1 MVAFVLSA
9 LVTIFTSTTIFMEIK
24 KGSLDFI
31 EKILTACYNSNK
43 DDLFVMSLMH
53 QYEDRGFLT
62 KGQLQGLFY
71 KAEKV
76 ADLSS
81 GLLAT
86 LERAI
91 SKLPT
96 KEKKNAPV
104 VLKEEKRD
112 EETESKL
119 NEILAN
125 YPQHKAVLGLQ
136 NNFKKH
142 DKLNSTEKLE
152 LDKIY
157 KLLFKK

>member
-1 MVAFVLSA
+1 MNL
-9 LVTIFTSTTIFMEIK
+9 LTFMQIK
-24 KGSLDFI
+24 KDGLDFV

-76 ADLSS
+76 KELPA

-86 LERAI
+86 LEATL

-96 KEKKNAPV
+96 REKKDAPIV
-104 VLKEEKRD
+104 MSEVKKD
-112 EETESKL
+112 EETENIL
-119 NEILAN
+119 NEILAK
-125 YPQHKAVLGLQ
+125 YPQHKAVIGMH
-136 NNFKKH
+136 NNFKKY
-142 DKLNSTEKLE
+142 DKITSTEKLE
-152 LDKIY
+152 LDRIY
-157 KLLFKK
+157 KFLLKK

>member
-1 MVAFVLSA
+1 
-9 LVTIFTSTTIFMEIK
+9 MEIK
-24 KGSLDFI
+24 KGNIDFV
-31 EKILTACYNSNK
+31 EKILMACYNSNK

-76 ADLSS
+76 KDLPA

-86 LERAI
+86 LEATL

-96 KEKKNAPV
+96 REKKDAPI
-104 VLKEEKRD
+104 VLSEVKRD
-112 EETESKL
+112 EETEAML
-119 NEILAN
+119 NEILAK
-125 YPQHKAVLGLQ
+125 YPQHKAVIGMQ
-136 NNFKKH
+136 NSFRKF
-142 DKLNSTEKLE
+142 DKLSPAEKLE
-152 LDKIY
+152 LNKIY

>member
-1 MVAFVLSA
+1 MQ
-9 LVTIFTSTTIFMEIK
+9 IK
-24 KGSLDFI
+24 KDGLDFV

-76 ADLSS
+76 KELPA

-86 LERAI
+86 LEATL

-96 KEKKNAPV
+96 KEKKDAPIIISEV
-104 VLKEEKRD
+104 KKD
-112 EETESKL
+112 EETENKL
-119 NEILAN
+119 NEILAK
-125 YPQHKAVLGLQ
+125 YPQHKAVIGMH
-136 NNFKKH
+136 NNFKKY
-142 DKLNSTEKLE
+142 DKITSTEKLE
-152 LDKIY
+152 LDRIY

>member
-1 MVAFVLSA
+1 MQ
-9 LVTIFTSTTIFMEIK
+9 IK
-24 KGSLDFI
+24 KDGLDFV

-71 KAEKV
+71 KAEKIT
-76 ADLSS
+76 DLPA

-86 LERAI
+86 LQVTL

-96 KEKKNAPV
+96 REKKDAPIIISEV
-104 VLKEEKRD
+104 KKD
-112 EETESKL
+112 AETENKL
-119 NEILAN
+119 NEILAK
-125 YPQHKAVLGLQ
+125 YPQHKAVIGMH
-136 NNFKKH
+136 NNFDKH
-142 DKLNSTEKLE
+142 DKLTSTEKLE
-152 LDKIY
+152 LDRIY

>member
-1 MVAFVLSA
+1 
-9 LVTIFTSTTIFMEIK
+9 MEIK
-24 KGSLDFI
+24 KGNIDFV

-76 ADLSS
+76 EDIPA

-86 LERAI
+86 LQATL

-96 KEKKNAPV
+96 REKKNTPITINV
-104 VLKEEKRD
+104 VKKDEATKE
-112 EETESKL
+112 KL
-119 NEILAN
+119 IEILAK
-125 YPQHKAVLGLQ
+125 YPQHKAVLGMQ
-136 NNFKKH
+136 NNFNKY
-142 DKLNSTEKLE
+142 DKLTATEKME
-152 LDKIY
+152 LDRMY
-157 KLLFKK
+157 KLLLKK

>member
-1 MVAFVLSA
+1 MQ
-9 LVTIFTSTTIFMEIK
+9 IK
-24 KGSLDFI
+24 KDGLDFV

-76 ADLSS
+76 EDLPA

-86 LERAI
+86 LQATL

-96 KEKKNAPV
+96 REKKNAPI
-104 VLKEEKRD
+104 VLNEFKKD
-112 EETESKL
+112 EETANILS
-119 NEILAN
+119 EILAK
-125 YPQHKAVLGLQ
+125 YPQHKAVLGFQ
-136 NNFKKH
+136 NNFNKY

-152 LDKIY
+152 LNKIY

>member
-1 MVAFVLSA
+1 
-9 LVTIFTSTTIFMEIK
+9 MEVK
-24 KGSLDFI
+24 KGNIDFV

-76 ADLSS
+76 ADLPT

-86 LERAI
+86 LQATL

-96 KEKKNAPV
+96 REKKNAPIV
-104 VLKEEKRD
+104 INEVKKD
-112 EETESKL
+112 EETENKL
-119 NEILAN
+119 NEILAK

-136 NNFKKH
+136 NNFNKY
-142 DKLNSTEKLE
+142 DKLTSIEKLE
-152 LDKIY
+152 LDRIY